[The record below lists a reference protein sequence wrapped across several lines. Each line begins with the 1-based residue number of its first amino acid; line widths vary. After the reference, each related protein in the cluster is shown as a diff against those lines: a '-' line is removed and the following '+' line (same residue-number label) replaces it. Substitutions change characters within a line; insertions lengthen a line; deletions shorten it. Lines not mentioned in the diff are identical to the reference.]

1 MLNAGIHGLFTT
13 ACMPASPTVNC
24 AGPTAPK
31 SVGQAIHSESTKT
44 AIVVASVIQRISSS
58 RALGMTGSAIT
69 AATRAGRK
77 TISDRGQRAG
87 WAIVSAG
94 DIGKS
99 VWGSG
104 WIE

>member
-1 MLNAGIHGLFTT
+1 
-13 ACMPASPTVNC
+13 
-24 AGPTAPK
+24 
-31 SVGQAIHSESTKT
+31 
-44 AIVVASVIQRISSS
+44 
-58 RALGMTGSAIT
+58 MTGSAIT